1 MPIALVTNSAQRT
14 PAQVADKLASHGIP
28 DAESEVITAA
38 VAATTMVDPGDRILA
53 IGSDGVFEAL
63 RARGC
68 TVVHDGPADA
78 VIMGITQAFDYD
90 MMTRAMH
97 AIADG
102 TRFIATNTDST
113 FPMADRLVPGNGALV
128 AAVATATGLEPEIAG
143 KPHHPIAEL
152 VRAQL
157 GPSGLMV
164 GDRADTD
171 GLFAGVV
178 GYDFALVLSGVT
190 TEADLPTDP
199 PAVHTPPTLRCW
211 STGSSRTDMAA
222 RRRLD
227 AELVRRGSPRAE
239 PRPGNSSSA
248 ARSPSVVLRRPSRP
262 AWSTRGRRS
271 RSPATAP
278 GS

>member
-1 MPIALVTNSAQRT
+1 MARSETVPGAPAAVARLRSAGVPIAFVTNSAQRT

-53 IGSDGVFEAL
+53 IGSDGVSRRF
-63 RARGC
+63 ARGC

-102 TRFIATNTDST
+102 ARFIATNTDST

-152 VRAQL
+152 V
-157 GPSGLMV
+157 G
-164 GDRADTD
+164 
-171 GLFAGVV
+171 
-178 GYDFALVLSGVT
+178 
-190 TEADLPTDP
+190 
-199 PAVHTPPTLRCW
+199 
-211 STGSSRTDMAA
+211 AA
-222 RRRLD
+222 RP
-227 AELVRRGSPRAE
+227 VRPHG
-239 PRPGNSSSA
+239 G
-248 ARSPSVVLRRPSRP
+248 
-262 AWSTRGRRS
+262 
-271 RSPATAP
+271 
-278 GS
+278 

>member
-1 MPIALVTNSAQRT
+1 MGRELTGWALDLDGVIWRGSETVPGAAAAVARLRSAGVPIAFVTNSAQRT

-102 TRFIATNTDST
+102 ARFIATNTDST

-128 AAVATATGLEPEIAG
+128 AAVATATGLKPEIAG

-199 PAVHTPPTLRCW
+199 PAVHTAPDLAVLV
-211 STGSSRTDMAA
+211 D
-222 RRRLD
+222 RLLED
-227 AELVRRGSPRAE
+227 
-239 PRPGNSSSA
+239 
-248 ARSPSVVLRRPSRP
+248 
-262 AWSTRGRRS
+262 
-271 RSPATAP
+271 
-278 GS
+278 